1 MPLLHP
7 TRSVKALTPLYAQK
21 FSCIGSSCQ
30 DSCCAG
36 WNVTIDKK
44 TFNSY
49 RQSKNPNLI
58 DRLDSQV
65 KRQRNQASDKNYARM
80 VLEPTTGE
88 CLMMEER
95 LCSIH
100 KELGEDKLSDTCFS
114 YPRATYEAGD
124 FYQQA
129 LMLSCPEAA
138 RLALLADDALEFS
151 ESVISVRKG
160 TVETLKPK
168 HGLSVTQM
176 NEVRFFCIQLIRTEG
191 LLIWQKLALL
201 GLFCESLTLA
211 LKEGELGRVSQIIAS
226 TQEIVRSNQT
236 SVLFDSMQSHYE
248 IQAVTFFM
256 LWRSKSI
263 VQYSASQRLVHEAVA
278 LGLGFEKNSVHEALT
293 LGVGFNLEADSV
305 AQKRMVES
313 YERGVKNLP
322 QALKDAPFFLEN
334 YILNELFKDC
344 FPFDQVTPYEH
355 YLRLITR
362 FGMVR
367 FMLAAQCSSEDN
379 LPTVQSLVDTVQ
391 AFCRRYQHDSQFS
404 ANVNACLNNS
414 GWSDL
419 QKIYRFLK
427 T

>member
-1 MPLLHP
+1 MSILHP
-7 TRSVKALTPLYAQK
+7 TRSLTALVPLYAQK
-21 FSCIGSSCQ
+21 FFCIGSSCK
-30 DSCCAG
+30 DSCCSG
-36 WNVTIDKK
+36 WTVTIDKK

-58 DRLDSQV
+58 DRLDTQV
-65 KRQRNQASDKNYARM
+65 KRQRSQASDKNYARM

-88 CLMMEER
+88 CPMMEER
-95 LCSIH
+95 LCSVQ
-100 KELGEDKLSDTCFS
+100 KELGEDKLSHTCFS
-114 YPRATYEAGD
+114 YPRNTYESGD

-129 LMLSCPEAA
+129 LTLSCPEAA
-138 RLALLADDALEFS
+138 RLALLADDAFQFS
-151 ESVISVRKG
+151 EAAISVRKE
-160 TVETLKPK
+160 TIETLKPS
-168 HGLSVTQM
+168 HGLSLSQM
-176 NEVRFFCIQLIRTEG
+176 NEIRFFCIQLMRTEG
-191 LLIWQKLALL
+191 MLIWQKLALL

-211 LKEGELGRVSQIIAS
+211 LKEGEQSKVSHIIAS
-226 TQEIVRSNQT
+226 TQDLILNKQT
-236 SVLFDSMQSHYE
+236 ELLFDSMQPHYD
-248 IQAVTFFM
+248 IQAITFLM

-263 VQYSASQRLVHEAVA
+263 VTFSPLQTSVHKSIA
-278 LGLGFEKNSVHEALT
+278 LGLGFNI
-293 LGVGFNLEADSV
+293 EADSV
-305 AQKRMVES
+305 AHSQVI
-313 YERGVKNLP
+313 ERYKLGVNNLHI
-322 QALKDAPFFLEN
+322 ALKDAPFFFEN

-344 FPFDQVTPYEH
+344 FPFDQATPYEH